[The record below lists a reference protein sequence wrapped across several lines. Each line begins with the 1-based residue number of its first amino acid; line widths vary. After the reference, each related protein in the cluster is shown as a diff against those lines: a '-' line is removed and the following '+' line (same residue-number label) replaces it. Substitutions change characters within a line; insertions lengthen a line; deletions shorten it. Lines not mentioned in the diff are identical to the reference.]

1 MARKLLNGQELAGFI
16 KQRQA
21 KQVRMLRQ
29 AHAIF
34 PRLAIVKA
42 SNATEV
48 INTYVRMKQA
58 YGRDVLVDVDVYD
71 CEQTELAGTIA
82 RLNADESVQAI
93 VVQLPLENPEQTQ
106 EIVDGISPQ
115 KDVDGL
121 GANAEFISATAEA
134 VDWLL
139 SGYSVELKGKK
150 ITLLGHGKLVGG
162 PLEKL
167 WNSQGLDVTV
177 LERSSDNIDE
187 TLLASDIIV
196 SATGQ
201 AGVLNDSN
209 VPQNAV
215 VVDAGTASED
225 GVVVGDTDP
234 RLQARRDLVI
244 TPPKGG
250 VGPLTVSLMFDHVI
264 RACLAQ
270 IPD

>member
-29 AHAIF
+29 AHGIL
-34 PRLAIVKA
+34 PRLAIIKA
-42 SNATEV
+42 NTSTEV

-58 YGRDVLVDVDVYD
+58 YGSDILVDVDVYD
-71 CEQTELAGTIA
+71 CEHDELKQTIA
-82 RLNADESVQAI
+82 RLNSDDTVQAI
-93 VVQLPLENPEQTQ
+93 VVQLPLQKPEQTQ
-106 EIVDGISPQ
+106 EIVDAIAPE

-121 GANAEFISATAEA
+121 GVNAEFISATAEA

-139 SGYSVELKGKK
+139 SGYSVDLKGKK
-150 ITLLGHGKLVGG
+150 ITLLGRGKLVGG

-167 WNSQGLDVTV
+167 WKDQGLDVTV
-177 LERSSDNIDE
+177 LERFSENIDE
-187 TLLASDIIV
+187 TLLESDIIV

-201 AGVLNDSN
+201 AGVLHDSN
-209 VPQNAV
+209 VPHNAV
-215 VVDAGTASED
+215 VVDAGTSAED

-234 RLQARRDLVI
+234 RLQARQDLVI

-264 RACLAQ
+264 RACLAK